1 LNRRPLVRI
10 LLATAA
16 TAAAI
21 ALAGCDTD
29 SGGVLSKSSL
39 RARAPL
45 SDKMIAEIA
54 SKNMVKETPILV
66 RIFKE
71 EAELEVWKQTREG
84 RYELLKTYPIC
95 RWSGELG
102 PKVREGDRQAPEGF
116 YDITPGQMNP
126 NSNYY
131 LAFNTGFPNAFDRS
145 LGRTGSELM
154 VHGDCSS
161 RGCYAM
167 TDEQIG
173 EIYALAR
180 ESFFGGQ
187 RSFQLQAYP
196 FRMTA
201 LNMARHRNNP
211 NMPFWKMLKVGYD
224 HFAVT
229 HLQPKVD
236 VCEKH
241 YVFDAQTPSGSSTP
255 INFSP
260 AGKCPVYEVPAD
272 IRAAVADKEQ
282 QDATQFAE
290 LVSHGTPTVP
300 VRTGTDGGMN
310 PVYLAALTQR
320 QQADA
325 GRDYQAPTPTA
336 AGTIPALVNPPHAEQ
351 AVYTV
356 DASPVMKSAP
366 IARAAPVLASVKST
380 SAKPAATKL
389 ASTQS
394 APEAAPAQR
403 TASSGGGFF
412 DRLTRA
418 IGFEDSD
425 VAKANADGTMA
436 AKPMPHARAVAVAAR
451 SRPKAQP
458 HLASAPAKSAHAPA
472 ATVASKPV
480 LRGTTTATASES
492 RPPVALATPPR
503 PSLPSN
509 ATAMAASPVAPIRG
523 AQPVLSTGSFDNRWS
538 AMR

>member
-1 LNRRPLVRI
+1 M
-10 LLATAA
+10 LLASAA

-29 SGGVLSKSSL
+29 SLTKSSL
-39 RARAPL
+39 RAKQPL
-45 SDKMIAEIA
+45 SDKMLAEIA
-54 SKNMVKETPILV
+54 KKDMLKETPILI

-84 RYELLKTYPIC
+84 RYALLKTYPIC

-102 PKVREGDRQAPEGF
+102 PKIREGDRQAPEGF
-116 YDITPGQMNP
+116 YNITPAQMNP

-131 LAFNTGFPNAFDRS
+131 LAFNTGYPNAFDRS

-229 HLQPKVD
+229 HLEPKVD

-241 YVFDAQTPSGSSTP
+241 YVFDAEAPAGSSTP
-255 INFSP
+255 ISFSP
-260 AGKCPVYEVPAD
+260 AGKCPTYQVPPEIA
-272 IRAAVADKEQ
+272 AAVADKEQ
-282 QDATQFAE
+282 QDARQVAE
-290 LVSHGTPTVP
+290 LVSHGTTTAP
-300 VRTGTDGGMN
+300 VRTGVDGGMN
-310 PVYLAALTQR
+310 PVFLAALTEH
-320 QQADA
+320 QQAYA
-325 GRDYQAPTPTA
+325 VQGASETHTPS
-336 AGTIPALVNPPHAEQ
+336 GTIPALVNPPTPTATA

-356 DASPVMKSAP
+356 DAAATP
-366 IARAAPVLASVKST
+366 APVLAR
-380 SAKPAATKL
+380 AEPA
-389 ASTQS
+389 
-394 APEAAPAQR
+394 AAPA
-403 TASSGGGFF
+403 TTSTKSEDGLFASLG
-412 DRLTRA
+412 RA
-418 IGFEDSD
+418 IGIGDSEASD
-425 VAKANADGTMA
+425 TKRVVAAP
-436 AKPMPHARAVAVAAR
+436 AKSTRSRTAVAAR
-451 SRPKAQP
+451 
-458 HLASAPAKSAHAPA
+458 APSKPQQQVAVLPVAKPAVKPIAAAPA
-472 ATVASKPV
+472 AKPALRGSNTASADPVPAARPQPSPITVA
-480 LRGTTTATASES
+480 AA
-492 RPPVALATPPR
+492 RPT
-503 PSLPSN
+503 LPSN
-509 ATAMAASPVAPIRG
+509 ATAMAAPTTTIRG
-523 AQPVLSTGSFDNRWS
+523 AQPVLGTGSFESRWS
-538 AMR
+538 GLR